1 MRTVFLM
8 VLSALIASFGPAA
21 GRALANGDPPWGV
34 DLVDGIGT
42 RASVTGNLSP
52 RDRFGFV
59 VEGAEC
65 QIAIPFFTSFVPYER
80 GPFSAVENQR
90 VLLRVNTVLRSG
102 TFNGMRALKAGHATS
117 VLLPSVHIDRA
128 VPLFGNFSY
137 LSADILEA
145 NHDFMPGFDA
155 PVNIWSSRDMA
166 PALEQARKL
175 CWQKPRHVR
184 DTASCAT
191 DLEDDAVSAAL
202 LQRRGV
208 ALMDRARECAAS
220 DPTLIA
226 EPGAIG
232 AAIIQSLDEAASV
245 FGYQPQALLEIAVE
259 LILASADAGDAW
271 SQFSLHLL
279 YAGEMNTSHQAV
291 LQPDWSTDHHWLR
304 HAAAQRYPLALTKLA
319 TFMIV
324 EGGPQDIPAL
334 ETAYIL
340 LAQAPHEID
349 DQELRQ
355 KLRADIVEPALAELT
370 DILGQARVR
379 ELESSRAAFDFG
391 NLVMR

>member
-1 MRTVFLM
+1 MRAAL
-8 VLSALIASFGPAA
+8 VLTISSLIAAVGLEMGVASAK
-21 GRALANGDPPWGV
+21 GDPAWQV
-34 DLVDGIGT
+34 DFIDNIGA
-42 RASVTGNLSP
+42 RASVTGNISQ

-59 VEGAEC
+59 VEGADC
-65 QIAIPFFTSFVPYER
+65 QIVIPFFTSFVPSES
-80 GPFSAVENQR
+80 GPFSVVENQR
-90 VLLRVNTVLRSG
+90 VLVRFNTVLRSG
-102 TFNGMRALKAGHATS
+102 TFNGVRALKAGHAAS

-128 VPLFGNFSY
+128 ALLFGNFSY
-137 LSADILEA
+137 MSADILEA
-145 NHDFMPGFDA
+145 NHDFMSGFTA
-155 PVNIWSSRDMA
+155 PVNIWSSQDMSR
-166 PALEQARKL
+166 ALEKARTL
-175 CWQKPRHVR
+175 CWQNPRHVR

-220 DPTLIA
+220 DPALLS

-259 LILASADAGDAW
+259 LIQASADAGDAW

-279 YAGEMNTSHQAV
+279 YAGEMNTSQQAV
-291 LQPDWSTDHHWLR
+291 LQPDWSTEHHWLR

-324 EGGPQDIPAL
+324 EGGPQDTAAL

-340 LAQAPHEID
+340 LAQAPQEID
-349 DQELRQ
+349 APHLRQ
-355 KLRADIVEPALAELT
+355 KLRADIVDPALAELT
-370 DILGQARVR
+370 DILGQARVK
-379 ELESSRAAFDFG
+379 ELESSRATFDFG
-391 NLVMR
+391 NLVLR